1 MANVMEILSRIKT
14 AIYGR
19 DVRQSIYDAIL
30 QCYNDATGNPES
42 IAAHTG
48 DTDNPHNVTADQV
61 GLGTAAEDI
70 SGLKNPEFEDFAADG
85 STPPDAKT
93 AIAAITSKMSLFTY
107 LSKVK
112 AALMG
117 LVTLG
122 EMRSLLIN
130 NGLTTEA
137 GKYFLD
143 AAYGKTLA
151 DLVASNASAIT
162 QLNSE
167 RQLDNVTKT
176 IFGVST
182 ENNPYIA
189 LQPSKG
195 ERRQITIVNDGM
207 YYGYNASDGT
217 WHDLWNVV
225 PGVSV
230 PKTKYI
236 TANTISEMFA
246 NFSEPGNIPVIGVI
260 NYTSPIAPDSNTCF
274 VFLLSYLALA
284 FSSTGKFFVV
294 RSNENSWTQ
303 TN

>member
-1 MANVMEILSRIKT
+1 MANIMEILGRIKT

-48 DTDNPHNVTADQV
+48 DTNNPHNVTAEQV
-61 GLGTAAEDI
+61 GLATAAEDISQAKKDI
-70 SGLKNPEFEDFAADG
+70 SGLKNPEFEDFTAEG
-85 STPPDAKT
+85 STPPDART
-93 AIAAITSKMSLFTY
+93 AIAAITSKMSFFTY

-143 AAYGKTLA
+143 AAYGKTLS

-162 QLNSE
+162 QLNSDSLKN
-167 RQLDNVTKT
+167 QYDIKDANLLSTVNLVTLPCGVYTVHLANVPDD
-176 IFGVST
+176 FV
-182 ENNPYIA
+182 
-189 LQPSKG
+189 
-195 ERRQITIVNDGM
+195 VNGTSNKIWG
-207 YYGYNASDGT
+207 YGTLLRYGFLNGYNVFFYLSSNGGAYMRHFNGKNPQIG
-217 WHDLWNVV
+217 W
-225 PGVSV
+225 
-230 PKTKYI
+230 I
-236 TANTISEMFA
+236 
-246 NFSEPGNIPVIGVI
+246 NI
-260 NYTSPIAPDSNTCF
+260 
-274 VFLLSYLALA
+274 
-284 FSSTGKFFVV
+284 
-294 RSNENSWTQ
+294 
-303 TN
+303 

>member
-1 MANVMEILSRIKT
+1 MANVMELLRKIKT

-30 QCYNDATGNPES
+30 QCYQDATGNPES

-48 DTDNPHNVTADQV
+48 DTNNPHNVTAEQV
-61 GLGTAAEDI
+61 GLANAAEDISQAKKDI
-70 SGLKNPEFEDFAADG
+70 SGLKNPEFEDFTAEG
-85 STPPDAKT
+85 STPPDART
-93 AIAAITSKMSLFTY
+93 AIAAITSKMSFFTY

-162 QLNSE
+162 QLNS
-167 RQLDNVTKT
+167 DTVHKN
-176 IFGVST
+176 I
-182 ENNPYIA
+182 
-189 LQPSKG
+189 KG
-195 ERRQITIVNDGM
+195 AIYKDIKAYAND
-207 YYGYNASDGT
+207 DGA
-217 WHDLWNVV
+217 VFE
-225 PGVSV
+225 
-230 PKTKYI
+230 
-236 TANTISEMFA
+236 ISHK
-246 NFSEPGNIPVIGVI
+246 NGD
-260 NYTSPIAPDSNTCF
+260 YTN
-274 VFLLSYLALA
+274 LS
-284 FSSTGKFFVV
+284 F
-294 RSNENSWTQ
+294 RSNGRISITRKHNGSWLEEINLADAWT
-303 TN
+303 

>member
-1 MANVMEILSRIKT
+1 MANVIEILGRIKT

-30 QCYNDATGNPES
+30 QCYMDATGNPES

-48 DTDNPHNVTADQV
+48 DTNNPHNVTADHV
-61 GLGTAAEDI
+61 GLGTAAEDISQAQKDI
-70 SGLKNPEFEDFAADG
+70 SGLKNPEFEDFTAEG
-85 STPPDAKT
+85 STPPDART
-93 AIAAITSKMSLFTY
+93 AIAAITSKMSFFTY

-162 QLNSE
+162 QLNSK
-167 RQLDNVTKT
+167 LSKLVSCNGYHGSDNILIINDVSQGSIIVVKGSGNNNYYFGFIANGLLRVVVSNNVYDYGIVYDANTKRLSMPTNDNYCYT
-176 IFGVST
+176 ILNT
-182 ENNPYIA
+182 
-189 LQPSKG
+189 
-195 ERRQITIVNDGM
+195 ITI
-207 YYGYNASDGT
+207 
-217 WHDLWNVV
+217 
-225 PGVSV
+225 
-230 PKTKYI
+230 K
-236 TANTISEMFA
+236 
-246 NFSEPGNIPVIGVI
+246 
-260 NYTSPIAPDSNTCF
+260 
-274 VFLLSYLALA
+274 
-284 FSSTGKFFVV
+284 
-294 RSNENSWTQ
+294 
-303 TN
+303 

>member
-70 SGLKNPEFEDFAADG
+70 SGLKNPEFEDFSADG
-85 STPPDAKT
+85 STPPDART
-93 AIAAITSKMSLFTY
+93 AIAAITSKMSFFTY

-162 QLNSE
+162 QLNS
-167 RQLDNVTKT
+167 DINV
-176 IFGVST
+176 
-182 ENNPYIA
+182 A
-189 LQPSKG
+189 LVY
-195 ERRQITIVNDGM
+195 R
-207 YYGYNASDGT
+207 
-217 WHDLWNVV
+217 
-225 PGVSV
+225 
-230 PKTKYI
+230 
-236 TANTISEMFA
+236 
-246 NFSEPGNIPVIGVI
+246 GVI
-260 NYTSPIAPDSNTCF
+260 SGDLNRGKNRGILPGIYSIQSASTIINGPSNLRGWNIFIQFPDNLTTQTI
-274 VFLLSYLALA
+274 LDA
-284 FSSTGKFFVV
+284 
-294 RSNENSWTQ
+294 NENEKIRIRKYAGASPSWTSWY
-303 TN
+303 

>member
-1 MANVMEILSRIKT
+1 MANVMELLRKIKT

-42 IAAHTG
+42 IAEHTG

-85 STPPDAKT
+85 STPPDART
-93 AIAAITSKMSLFTY
+93 AIAAITSKMSFFTY

-151 DLVASNASAIT
+151 DLVASNASAIA
-162 QLNSE
+162 QLNSDIQGLN
-167 RQLDNVTKT
+167 RTTPKT
-176 IFGVST
+176 AAG
-182 ENNPYIA
+182 
-189 LQPSKG
+189 
-195 ERRQITIVNDGM
+195 GM
-207 YYGYNASDGT
+207 G
-217 WHDLWNVV
+217 
-225 PGVSV
+225 GVSV
-230 PKTKYI
+230 
-236 TANTISEMFA
+236 IS
-246 NFSEPGNIPVIGVI
+246 I
-260 NYTSPIAPDSNTCF
+260 NYMDLGGGIPSLRVEDGNGTLF
-274 VFLLSYLALA
+274 YVQLSYVKKT
-284 FSSTGKFFVV
+284 S
-294 RSNENSWTQ
+294 
-303 TN
+303 

>member
-1 MANVMEILSRIKT
+1 MANIMEILGRIKT

-85 STPPDAKT
+85 STPPDART
-93 AIAAITSKMSLFTY
+93 AIAAITSKMSFFTY

-151 DLVASNASAIT
+151 DLIAANATSIT
-162 QLNSE
+162 KLNSE
-167 RQLDNVTKT
+167 VGEIAFMPSTYIDDPNGFFNVTGWATKMHISLLSISGVGWAVVVGVYDYNNGTPKARQLAVGTT
-176 IFGVST
+176 RT
-182 ENNPYIA
+182 A
-189 LQPSKG
+189 
-195 ERRQITIVNDGM
+195 ERSLS
-207 YYGYNASDGT
+207 AGT
-217 WHDLWNVV
+217 W
-225 PGVSV
+225 
-230 PKTKYI
+230 
-236 TANTISEMFA
+236 
-246 NFSEPGNIPVIGVI
+246 
-260 NYTSPIAPDSNTCF
+260 SPW
-274 VFLLSYLALA
+274 
-284 FSSTGKFFVV
+284 
-294 RSNENSWTQ
+294 E
-303 TN
+303 